1 MYRMP
6 ASNFRRAASRVYDP
20 RPRTP
25 EPLSLKRCRKISCS
39 CREVCRE
46 VLGGRTA
53 GAAAR
58 RMAGEAV
65 RRALRGGGRPCPVSA
80 RGVALPPACQ
90 RRPPSPGLR
99 ASAHVLTPAGPR
111 GEADLQAGV
120 PVLFMQPHSRAGGGG
135 GAGRMPAVVFMHG
148 TGASAAD
155 LWPWMTAVADRGVC
169 CLAVDARYHGER
181 AGGSSREAYE
191 DALVAAWQGSGERPF
206 LLDTVDD
213 LLSLVLGW
221 LEEQPGVDGARIGL
235 TGISLG
241 GMMAVLAAAA
251 DERIAAVAPLIGT
264 QGFGW
269 AVENRSY
276 MARVASIPRVF
287 AEAAQSMNGDKAA
300 VTPEVVAAVWDRL
313 LPGML
318 ESYDSHDCLPSI
330 APRALCIVNGALDP
344 RCPMEG
350 LSGALRSTRDQY
362 AALGCE
368 EQFDCWVEEGVAH
381 ECTRRMQAV
390 ATAWLLHSLDVEVDP
405 NFGAGGAGGARF
417 LSRSFVEQVEQDV
430 LARRPL

>member
-120 PVLFMQPHSRAGGGG
+120 PVLFVQPHSRAGGGG
-135 GAGRMPAVVFMHG
+135 GG
-148 TGASAAD
+148 
-155 LWPWMTAVADRGVC
+155 
-169 CLAVDARYHGER
+169 
-181 AGGSSREAYE
+181 
-191 DALVAAWQGSGERPF
+191 
-206 LLDTVDD
+206 
-213 LLSLVLGW
+213 
-221 LEEQPGVDGARIGL
+221 
-235 TGISLG
+235 
-241 GMMAVLAAAA
+241 
-251 DERIAAVAPLIGT
+251 
-264 QGFGW
+264 
-269 AVENRSY
+269 
-276 MARVASIPRVF
+276 
-287 AEAAQSMNGDKAA
+287 
-300 VTPEVVAAVWDRL
+300 
-313 LPGML
+313 
-318 ESYDSHDCLPSI
+318 
-330 APRALCIVNGALDP
+330 
-344 RCPMEG
+344 
-350 LSGALRSTRDQY
+350 
-362 AALGCE
+362 
-368 EQFDCWVEEGVAH
+368 
-381 ECTRRMQAV
+381 
-390 ATAWLLHSLDVEVDP
+390 
-405 NFGAGGAGGARF
+405 
-417 LSRSFVEQVEQDV
+417 QVECPPLCSCTV
-430 LARRPL
+430 RVRRQQTSGHG